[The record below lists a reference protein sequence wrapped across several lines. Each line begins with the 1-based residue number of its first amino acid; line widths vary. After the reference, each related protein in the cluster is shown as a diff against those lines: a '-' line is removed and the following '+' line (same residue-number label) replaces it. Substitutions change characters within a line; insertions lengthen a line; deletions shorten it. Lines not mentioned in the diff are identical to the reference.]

1 MRFEYRLQGNG
12 DMSRDDMEI
21 AQEGDTREAGLER
34 GWLKGLLGYH
44 LRMAHLALYRDFAFH
59 MSPFDL
65 TQKQL
70 AALELI
76 ATNPGASQVDIANAL
91 SMDRATMMGMVKR
104 MLSRGLIERRAST
117 VDRRRQ
123 EIRLTAQGEATLKQV
138 HVIIDQHEADFSS
151 VLSPQEREDLIGL
164 LCRLYEKRQ
173 AL

>member
-1 MRFEYRLQGNG
+1 MTQTNQTSDDNEE
-12 DMSRDDMEI
+12 RDI
-21 AQEGDTREAGLER
+21 GLVR

-44 LRMAHLALYRDFAFH
+44 LRMAHLALYRDFAAH
-59 MSPFDL
+59 MAPFDL

-117 VDRRRQ
+117 IDRRRQ
-123 EIRLTAQGEATLKQV
+123 EIRLTAHGEATLAEV
-138 HVIIDQHEADFSS
+138 HGIIDEHEANFTS
-151 VLSPQEREDLIGL
+151 VLSSQEREDLIGL
-164 LCRLYEKRQ
+164 LCRLYEKRP
-173 AL
+173 LT